1 MHQKVRNPTG
11 IRTLVPACM
20 AAVAYIDPGNFGVN
34 VESGASYGY
43 ALAWVVVAASLV
55 GMVVQYLAAKLGA
68 ATGLSLA
75 ENCRERCSSPVRVQL
90 WLVTELVVI
99 MTDLAEL
106 VGGAFALNILFGVPL
121 LVGAAIVG
129 AVSFVVLAIRVRG
142 HEGFE
147 VLVLALLAIVVVAV
161 LWQTMI
167 AGVDLD
173 RLATEIAPGPME
185 PSAALL
191 AAGIVGA
198 TVMPHA
204 LHFQS
209 AVCRPVPVVTAAG
222 AHGKGVGR
230 DGGSASIARDLR
242 RSVVIAMSVVGL
254 ANVAIVLAAA
264 VLPKWASGDLA
275 AAYTA
280 FGDVAGRGAAVLF
293 GLSLLASGLAS
304 TVVGAYTGQVV
315 MQGFLRRSYTVWVRR
330 LVSLAPPLVLLA
342 LGLNATQAL
351 VLSQVVLSFA
361 APTSLIPLVVF
372 TRRRA
377 VMGEL
382 VNRRFTTWVASA
394 ATALIIALNVYVLL
408 ALV

>member
-1 MHQKVRNPTG
+1 MHQKVRNPSG

-43 ALAWVVVAASLV
+43 ALAWVVIAASAV

-75 ENCRERCSSPVRVQL
+75 ENCRERCSPAVRVQL

-121 LVGAAIVG
+121 LVGALIVG

-147 VLVLALLAIVVVAV
+147 VVVVALLTIVVVAV
-161 LWQTMI
+161 LWQTLI
-167 AGVDLD
+167 TGVDLD
-173 RLATEIAPGPME
+173 RLATEAVPGTME

-209 AVCRPVPVVTAAG
+209 AVCRPVPHLATRRGHGTAASS
-222 AHGKGVGR
+222 VV
-230 DGGSASIARDLR
+230 ARDLR
-242 RSVVIAMSVVGL
+242 RGIILAMSVVGL

-264 VLPKWASGDLA
+264 VLPSSAAGDLT

-293 GLSLLASGLAS
+293 ALALLASGLAS

-315 MQGFLRRSYTVWVRR
+315 MQGFLRKSYAVWVRR

-361 APTSLIPLVVF
+361 APTSLIPLVIF
-372 TRRRA
+372 TRRRDL
-377 VMGEL
+377 MGDL
-382 VNRRFTTWVASA
+382 VNRSVTTWVAGI
-394 ATALIIALNVYVLL
+394 ATVLILGLNAYVLL